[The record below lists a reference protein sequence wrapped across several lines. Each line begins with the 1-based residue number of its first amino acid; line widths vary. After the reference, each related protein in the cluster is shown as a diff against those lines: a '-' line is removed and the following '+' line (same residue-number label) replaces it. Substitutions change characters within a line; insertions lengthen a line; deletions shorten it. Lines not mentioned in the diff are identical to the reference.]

1 MFVDTWLREEK
12 RIQTMQSKE
21 REKDALAKEKI
32 EMMLGRN
39 QNWVFGIFVYFAVLL
54 CHRLFFF

>member
-1 MFVDTWLREEK
+1 MFVDTWLREK

-21 REKDALAKEKI
+21 REKDVLAKEKI

-39 QNWVFGIFVYFAVLL
+39 QNWVFVIFYILL
-54 CHRLFFF
+54 FCCVIF

>member
-1 MFVDTWLREEK
+1 MFVDTWLREK

-39 QNWVFGIFVYFAVLL
+39 QNWVFVIFVYFAVLL
-54 CHRLFFF
+54 CHCLFF

>member
-39 QNWVFGIFVYFAVLL
+39 QN
-54 CHRLFFF
+54 